1 MPVHNPGSRRTGCW
15 RRLVGFAT
23 VCLMAGG
30 PVGAAEAMPF
40 PPDVQ
45 IALLLKVLTYDRSFQ
60 YKAKS
65 GVTIGVVYVPTD
77 PESVKAKDEV
87 LQTLARVSDRTIK
100 NLPIKFVPLE
110 YKDAVSLEKAVRAHK
125 VNVFYIA
132 PGNAAGLPALLKMSK
147 TFAITSATGVPEFVE
162 RGVAI
167 GIGIKADKKPDIL
180 INLPASRTEGSD
192 FDASL
197 LRIARVMK

>member
-1 MPVHNPGSRRTGCW
+1 VA
-15 RRLVGFAT
+15 FAT
-23 VCLMAGG
+23 ACALAGV

-77 PESVKAKDEV
+77 PDSVKAKDEV
-87 LQTLARVSDRTIK
+87 LSTLSRVSDRTIK
-100 NLPIKFVPLE
+100 NLPIKFVALE
-110 YKDAVSLEKAVRAHK
+110 YKDAASLEKAVRANR

>member
-1 MPVHNPGSRRTGCW
+1 MAAHNPGSRRTSHW
-15 RRLVGFAT
+15 RRFVAIAIVCLVG
-23 VCLMAGG
+23 AGQAA
-30 PVGAAEAMPF
+30 AAEAMPF
-40 PPDVQ
+40 PADVQ

-77 PESVKAKDEV
+77 PDSVKAKDEV
-87 LQTLARVSDRTIK
+87 LKTLARVSDRTIK
-100 NLPIKFVPLE
+100 NLPIKYVALE
-110 YKDAVSLEKAVRAHK
+110 NKDAASLEKAVRANR

-132 PGNAAGLPALLKMSK
+132 PGNAAGLQGLLKMSK
-147 TFAITSATGVPEFVE
+147 TFAITSATGVPEFVD

-180 INLPASRTEGSD
+180 INLPASRNEGSD

-197 LRIARVMK
+197 LRIARVLK

>member
-1 MPVHNPGSRRTGCW
+1 M
-15 RRLVGFAT
+15 
-23 VCLMAGG
+23 
-30 PVGAAEAMPF
+30 GAAEAMPF

-77 PESVKAKDEV
+77 ADSVKAKDEV
-87 LQTLARVSDRTIK
+87 LKTLARVSDRTIK
-100 NLPIKFVPLE
+100 NLPIKYVALE
-110 YKDAVSLEKAVRAHK
+110 YKDAASLEKAVRTNK

-132 PGNAAGLPALLKMSK
+132 PGNAASLPTLLKMSK
-147 TFAITSATGVPEFVE
+147 TFAITSSTGVPEFVE
-162 RGVAI
+162 KGVAI

-180 INLPASRTEGSD
+180 INLPASRNEGSD

-197 LRIARVMK
+197 LRIARVVK

>member
-1 MPVHNPGSRRTGCW
+1 M
-15 RRLVGFAT
+15 
-23 VCLMAGG
+23 
-30 PVGAAEAMPF
+30 GAAEAMPF

-87 LQTLARVSDRTIK
+87 LKTLARVSDRTIK

-110 YKDAVSLEKAVRAHK
+110 YKDAVSLEKAVRANK

-132 PGNAAGLPALLKMSK
+132 PGNAAGLPALLKNLRRTRRCWEIVLQMKEQRRSPR
-147 TFAITSATGVPEFVE
+147 FLPRNSGPPGC
-162 RGVAI
+162 RG
-167 GIGIKADKKPDIL
+167 
-180 INLPASRTEGSD
+180 
-192 FDASL
+192 FF
-197 LRIARVMK
+197 

>member
-1 MPVHNPGSRRTGCW
+1 MPVHNPGPRRTGCW
-15 RRLVGFAT
+15 RRLVAIAT
-23 VCLMAGG
+23 VCLLAGG

-65 GVTIGVVYVPTD
+65 GVTIGVVYVPGD

-87 LQTLARVSDRTIK
+87 LSTLSRVSDRTIK
-100 NLPIKFVPLE
+100 NLPIKFVALE
-110 YKDAVSLEKAVRAHK
+110 YRDAASLEKAVRANK